1 MNKRN
6 LIKIFGICFLTIAF
20 SGFKLPS
27 IGGGGDSGGA
37 DWKSIAGDFKGA
49 FSKINNGL
57 VLVLKGIHESNLAIN
72 IKETSAQQLIN
83 EGEKLNSGSKVDV
96 SFAERSAKFIEESAV
111 KQAKKI
117 ENSKLT
123 AEEKAA
129 LAKAAKNYFSGA
141 INAVPGYIQFFT
153 TFQKAQKAGSPKPMD
168 LVGAAKDIPDI
179 ISNAPSM
186 FKMVPTTFNAIKTYR
201 KSLEAADIPLPSN
214 AKGMDEKVAGM
225 PSF

>member
-6 LIKIFGICFLTIAF
+6 LIKIFGICFLSLAF
-20 SGFKLPS
+20 SAFKLPS
-27 IGGGGDSGGA
+27 IGGGGESGGA

-49 FSKINNGL
+49 FGKINDGL
-57 VLVLKGIHESNLAIN
+57 ILVLKGIHESNLAID

-83 EGEKLNSGSKVDV
+83 EGEKLKSGSKMDI
-96 SFAERSAKFIEESAV
+96 SFAERSSKFIEESAS

-117 ENSKLT
+117 ETATLT

-141 INAVPGYIQFFT
+141 INAVPGYIQFFA
-153 TFQKAQKAGSPKPMD
+153 TFQKAQKAGTPKPMD
-168 LVGAAKDIPDI
+168 LMGAAKDIPDI

-186 FKMVPTTFNAIKTYR
+186 FEMVPTTFNAIKTYR
-201 KSLEAADIPLPSN
+201 KSLEAADIKLPDQ
-214 AKGMDEKVAGM
+214 AKGLDKEAAKM
-225 PSF
+225 SF